1 MSNNVKSSRTM
12 WDPIMLTC
20 LHPSN
25 QGPDVGKFK
34 SEFPSDI
41 SLVSRTTC
49 RRLDVVLKL

>member
-34 SEFPSDI
+34 SEFPSDFHI
-41 SLVSRTTC
+41 S
-49 RRLDVVLKL
+49 KI

>member
-12 WDPIMLTC
+12 LDPIMLTC